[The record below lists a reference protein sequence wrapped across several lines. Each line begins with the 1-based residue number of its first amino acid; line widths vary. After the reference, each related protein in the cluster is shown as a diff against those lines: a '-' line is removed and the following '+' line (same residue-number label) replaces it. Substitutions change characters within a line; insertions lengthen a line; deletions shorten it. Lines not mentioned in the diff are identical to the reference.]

1 MMTELYAKLD
11 IAARLKTVQAA
22 VHDTVAAMTPE
33 QFERVTGEEWPA
45 ADYLKHLILS
55 VKPFARVVSMPL
67 DKLRDMF
74 GVPDRDSMS
83 YEDFVELYHRRLGE
97 GMRAELVPAVTPVEY
112 RLPPD
117 MTDLKSTLLTAW
129 NEGNDRLIAAL
140 ETLDEASLDSYQLP
154 HPAVG
159 LVTLREMLYF
169 TVYHNNMH
177 WRDIERVGA

>member
-1 MMTELYAKLD
+1 MTELYAKTD
-11 IAARLKTVQAA
+11 IAARLKAVQNGLSG
-22 VHDTVAAMTPE
+22 TVAAMTPE
-33 QFERVTGEEWPA
+33 QFERVTGNEWSA

-74 GVPDRDSMS
+74 GTADRESMT
-83 YEDFVELYHRRLGE
+83 YEALVSLYHQRLNE
-97 GMRAELVPAVTPVEY
+97 GMRAEKVPAVTPVEY

-117 MTDLKSTLLTAW
+117 TIDLKSALLTAW
-129 NEGNDRLIAAL
+129 NEGNDRLLTAL
-140 ETLDEASLDSYQLP
+140 ESLDDAVFDGYQLP

-159 LVTLREMLYF
+159 LITLREMLYF

-177 WRDIERVGA
+177 WLDIQRVGA

>member
-1 MMTELYAKLD
+1 MTELYAKTD
-11 IAARLKTVQAA
+11 IASRLKDMQAA
-22 VHDTVAAMTPE
+22 VNSTVAAMTPE
-33 QFERVTGEEWPA
+33 QFERVTGEEWSA

-74 GVPDRDSMS
+74 GTPDRGSMP
-83 YEDFVELYHRRLGE
+83 YEDFVELDHRRLDE
-97 GMRAELVPAVTPVEY
+97 GMRAEKVPSVTPVEY
-112 RLPPD
+112 RLPPE
-117 MTDLKSTLLTAW
+117 MTDLKATLLTAW

-140 ETLDEASLDSYQLP
+140 DALDDEALDSYQLP

-169 TVYHNNMH
+169 TAYHNKMH
-177 WRDIERVGA
+177 WNDIRRIGA